1 MKWALNKSPQFASA
15 RVCGSRAQRI
25 LYVTAHWHNNGLAH
39 THTGTPIY
47 LRGTHTHTLTPAPPE
62 QRLQRKK
69 SEPPKEEKKPT
80 RCLSVGPLGRRPE
93 LALASNRTAR
103 DGIAAVRQSYPE
115 GSCADHRRYFTKAW
129 RERGRD
135 RWKDSET
142 RDGARALH
150 FAGARR
156 CHGVGGGETAT
167 AGLFAS
173 PSASIAAPL
182 LNLS

>member
-15 RVCGSRAQRI
+15 RVCGSSQQRI
-25 LYVTAHWHNNGLAH
+25 LYITAHWHNNGLAH
-39 THTGTPIY
+39 THTGTNGAEE
-47 LRGTHTHTLTPAPPE
+47 RQGRTRAPSC
-62 QRLQRKK
+62 R
-69 SEPPKEEKKPT
+69 SA
-80 RCLSVGPLGRRPE
+80 LGRRPE

-156 CHGVGGGETAT
+156 CRGVGGGETAT